1 MKKLLAMLLAVLM
14 LISMMSVTAWADD
27 DDDTLITVDE
37 YDPELDEIMYEEEIP
52 DEESVTLAGTQPYT
66 ETDTEYDFNPVE
78 EGEPDESNPTTGAY
92 ILFSVPIMALGIAV
106 AFKKRK

>member
-37 YDPELDEIMYEEEIP
+37 YSPELGEIMYEEEIP

-66 ETDTEYDFNPVE
+66 ENDFNPVE

-92 ILFSVPIMALGIAV
+92 ILLSVPIMALGITV